1 MMPDFS
7 LQEAPRR
14 VAVAGELLVTYRFRT
29 GSIGLA
35 SPLEMAAKGVRCK
48 IGSRRSWWS
57 AWKFRMDR
65 LRRPGVAAAVRVSP
79 GTRLRVNSVPS
90 EIRKE
95 FGIDAV
101 EHVNCVQLGAEAGC
115 DRDAIRFRNGRHV
128 LLQRF
133 GEGVWFEV
141 LADGSHDQTPDED
154 PEIPCKLLQP
164 AMDSHAG
171 AYLR

>member
-14 VAVAGELLVTYRFRT
+14 VAVAGEILVTYRFRT

-65 LRRPGVAAAVRVSP
+65 RRRPDKSAAVRVPP
-79 GTRLRVNSVPS
+79 GTRLRVKSVPK
-90 EIRKE
+90 EIRRE
-95 FGIDAV
+95 FGVDAT
-101 EHVNCVQLGAEAGC
+101 ENVNCVQLGAESGC

-133 GEGVWFEV
+133 GEGVCFQV
-141 LADGSHDQTPDED
+141 LADGSHDQKPDED
-154 PEIPCKLLQP
+154 PEVPCKLSQP
-164 AMDSHAG
+164 DMDSHAA

>member
-1 MMPDFS
+1 MD
-7 LQEAPRR
+7 R
-14 VAVAGELLVTYRFRT
+14 
-29 GSIGLA
+29 
-35 SPLEMAAKGVRCK
+35 
-48 IGSRRSWWS
+48 SRRPDKS
-57 AWKFRMDR
+57 
-65 LRRPGVAAAVRVSP
+65 AAVRVPP
-79 GTRLRVNSVPS
+79 GTRLRIRSVPN
-90 EIRKE
+90 EIRRE
-95 FGIDAV
+95 FDVDAA
-101 EHVNCVQLGAEAGC
+101 ENVNCVQLGEEAGS

>member
-1 MMPDFS
+1 MPDFS

-14 VAVAGELLVTYRFRT
+14 LAVAGEILVTYRFRT

-57 AWKFRMDR
+57 AWKFRMER
-65 LRRPGVAAAVRVSP
+65 LRRPDKAAAVRVSP
-79 GTRLRVNSVPS
+79 GTRLRVNSVPN
-90 EIRKE
+90 EIRRE
-95 FGIDAV
+95 FGVGAT
-101 EHVNCVQLGAEAGC
+101 ESVNCVQLSEEAGC

-141 LADGSHDQTPDED
+141 LADGSNDRKPDED
-154 PEIPCKLLQP
+154 PEVPRKLSEP
-164 AMDSHAG
+164 NMDSHAG

>member
-14 VAVAGELLVTYRFRT
+14 VAVAGEILVTYRFRT

-65 LRRPGVAAAVRVSP
+65 LRRPGIAAAVRVSP

-90 EIRKE
+90 EIRRE

-101 EHVNCVQLGAEAGC
+101 ENVNCVQLGAEAVC

-141 LADGSHDQTPDED
+141 LADGSQDQKPDED
-154 PEIPCKLLQP
+154 PEVPYRLSQP
-164 AMDSHAG
+164 VDSHAG

>member
-14 VAVAGELLVTYRFRT
+14 VAVAGEILVTYRFRS

-57 AWKFRMDR
+57 AWRFRMER
-65 LRRPGVAAAVRVSP
+65 RRRPDHSAAVRVP
-79 GTRLRVNSVPS
+79 RGTRLRVKSVPA
-90 EIRKE
+90 EIRRE
-95 FGIDAV
+95 FGV
-101 EHVNCVQLGAEAGC
+101 EPTEDVNCVPLRAESGC

-141 LADGSHDQTPDED
+141 LADGSHERKPVED
-154 PEIPCKLLQP
+154 PEVPRKLSQP
-164 AMDSHAG
+164 EMDSHAG